1 MGYALFSQE
10 KLVVTTQL
18 NATQLQQ
25 TQRMDEQTRLATNVN
40 DMQQTLANYELSKS
54 TDLQDLYDDL
64 VGATND
70 TQRDNIQAQ
79 IQRLQLEIDQET
91 QAIQNKIY
99 EVSRKEN
106 IIEREVKHLDTIVSV
121 YQQQLEQI
129 QSAESSGIK
138 NSIPKFSG
146 NG

>member
-1 MGYALFSQE
+1 MGYALHSQN
-10 KLVVTTQL
+10 KLVLQTQL

-54 TDLQDLYDDL
+54 TDLQELYDDL

-70 TQRDNIQAQ
+70 TQRDSIQAQ
-79 IQRLQLEIDQET
+79 IQRMQLEIDQET
-91 QAIQNKIY
+91 QEIQNEIY

-106 IIEREVKHLDTIVSV
+106 IIEREVKHLDTLINV
-121 YQQQLEQI
+121 YQSQLEQI
-129 QSAESSGIK
+129 EQAESSGIK
-138 NSIPKFSG
+138 NSIPKFTG
-146 NG
+146 G

>member
-1 MGYALFSQE
+1 MGYALHSQN
-10 KLVVTTQL
+10 KLVLQTQL

-54 TDLQDLYDDL
+54 TDLQELYNDL

-70 TQRDNIQAQ
+70 TQRDSIQAQ
-79 IQRLQLEIDQET
+79 IQRMQLEIDQET
-91 QAIQNKIY
+91 QQIQNEIY

-106 IIEREVKHLDTIVSV
+106 IIEREVKHLDTLISV
-121 YQQQLEQI
+121 YQSQLEAI
-129 QSAESSGIK
+129 QQAESSGIK
-138 NSIPKFSG
+138 NSIPKFTG
-146 NG
+146 G

>member
-10 KLVVTTQL
+10 KLVVTTQV

-64 VGATND
+64 VGATTD
-70 TQRDNIQAQ
+70 RQRDNIQAQ

-106 IIEREVKHLDTIVSV
+106 IIEREVKHLDTLLNV
-121 YQQQLEQI
+121 YQSQLEQI
-129 QSAESSGIK
+129 QNAESSGIK

>member
-64 VGATND
+64 VGATTD
-70 TQRDNIQAQ
+70 RQRDNIQAQ

-106 IIEREVKHLDTIVSV
+106 IIEREVKHLDTLVSV
-121 YQQQLEQI
+121 YQSQLEQI

-138 NSIPKFSG
+138 NATPKFSG

>member
-1 MGYALFSQE
+1 MGYALHSQN
-10 KLVVTTQL
+10 KLVLQTQL

-54 TDLQDLYDDL
+54 TDLQELYDDL

-70 TQRDNIQAQ
+70 TQRDSIQAQ
-79 IQRLQLEIDQET
+79 IQRMQLEIDQET
-91 QAIQNKIY
+91 QEIQNEIY

-106 IIEREVKHLDTIVSV
+106 IIEREVKHLDTLISV
-121 YQQQLEQI
+121 YQSQLEAIEQ
-129 QSAESSGIK
+129 AESSGIK

-146 NG
+146 G

>member
-1 MGYALFSQE
+1 MGYALHSQN
-10 KLVVTTQL
+10 KLVLQTQL

-54 TDLQDLYDDL
+54 TDLQELYDDL

-70 TQRDNIQAQ
+70 TQRDSIQAQ
-79 IQRLQLEIDQET
+79 IQRMQLEIDQET
-91 QAIQNKIY
+91 QEIQNEIY

-106 IIEREVKHLDTIVSV
+106 IIEREVKHLDTLISV
-121 YQQQLEQI
+121 YQSQLEAIEQ
-129 QSAESSGIK
+129 AESSGIK
-138 NSIPKFSG
+138 NSIPKFTGS
-146 NG
+146 

>member
-1 MGYALFSQE
+1 MGYALHSQN
-10 KLVVTTQL
+10 KLVLQTQL

-54 TDLQDLYDDL
+54 TDLQELYDDL

-70 TQRDNIQAQ
+70 TQRDSIQAQ
-79 IQRLQLEIDQET
+79 IQRMQLEIDQET
-91 QAIQNKIY
+91 QEIQNEIY

-106 IIEREVKHLDTIVSV
+106 IIEREVKHLDTLISV
-121 YQQQLEQI
+121 YQSQLEAIEQ
-129 QSAESSGIK
+129 AESSGIK
-138 NSIPKFSG
+138 NATPKFTG
-146 NG
+146 N

>member
-64 VGATND
+64 VGATTD
-70 TQRDNIQAQ
+70 RQRDNIQAQ

-106 IIEREVKHLDTIVSV
+106 IIEREVKHLDTLVSV
-121 YQQQLEQI
+121 YQSQLEQI
-129 QSAESSGIK
+129 QNAEGSGIK
-138 NSIPKFSG
+138 NATPKFTG